1 MNCVQNAPLLV
12 WRRAGLGSAR
22 ENQWFVLDRHH
33 EKWSNSLDAAARR
46 SSNAVARAPTGGR
59 APAAVQQRRPPPGS
73 VRGGACFKYV
83 CAAR

>member
-22 ENQWFVLDRHH
+22 EYQWFVLARHH
-33 EKWSNSLDAAARR
+33 ENWSNSLDAAARR
-46 SSNAVARAPTGGR
+46 SSNRRSA